1 MVQATLIGMELV
13 LHQLNVSKREAL
25 LLVPVLAGKS
35 TIQYGAK
42 TFFKVA
48 FKFLLPISQD
58 ILQTF
63 NR

>member
-25 LLVPVLAGKS
+25 LLVPVLAGKVYNS
-35 TIQYGAK
+35 IWGVK

-48 FKFLLPISQD
+48 FKFLLIKFKGSSNQ
-58 ILQTF
+58 F
-63 NR
+63 